1 MNLLVWSHA
10 MPEWDPVPPWG
21 LQSAQPEMLRSDS
34 KDLTIETLEKQYEL
48 VRKRTSNNFT
58 YNQGSHV
65 MQFGDLII
73 DEEPVADY
81 LGDLNTGTLP
91 PIPAAPQ
98 WWRSA
103 LQCIRSSMPAR
114 RRDIDAT
121 LPSCVEPKPETY
133 LALIAAGGFSND
145 ALTAG
150 FSQGGQESI
159 NQRDAD
165 LLHLWTVF
173 QRAAPGAPKAD
184 ALAALTA
191 ETTKRAKTDAD
202 VRAAVAGL
210 LQQPAVLLALQVASC
225 SAIDA
230 ARHPQAVC

>member
-1 MNLLVWSHA
+1 
-10 MPEWDPVPPWG
+10 
-21 LQSAQPEMLRSDS
+21 MLCSDD

-48 VRKRTSNNFT
+48 VRRRTSNNFT

-91 PIPAAPQ
+91 PSQQPRGGSAPPCNA
-98 WWRSA
+98 REYPCRPTEATAMLPCPPVLSP
-103 LQCIRSSMPAR
+103 SMRRAR
-114 RRDIDAT
+114 
-121 LPSCVEPKPETY
+121 LS
-133 LALIAAGGFSND
+133 IAAGGFSND

-150 FSQGGQESI
+150 FTQGGQESI

-173 QRAAPGAPKAD
+173 QRAAPGAPKAA

-191 ETTKRAKTDAD
+191 ETANRAKTDAD
-202 VRAAVAGL
+202 VRATVAGL

-225 SAIDA
+225 PAIGA
-230 ARHPQAVC
+230 AGHPHAVC